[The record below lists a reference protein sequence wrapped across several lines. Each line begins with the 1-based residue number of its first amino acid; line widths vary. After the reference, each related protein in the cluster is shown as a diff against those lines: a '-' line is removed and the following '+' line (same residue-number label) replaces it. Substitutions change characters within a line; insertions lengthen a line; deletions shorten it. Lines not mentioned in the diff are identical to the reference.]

1 MGVRSTSPPGDRG
14 STRLFNLLYKYTLY
28 RDRLYTGYPDKYLK
42 PVGLHVDN
50 IMTNFIKLL
59 TVKIWVWTCLYWC
72 FTTLVLFSLGYR
84 GSIHSIAGRTGV
96 RAQDS
101 SSKFVPET
109 SSLLHFLDN
118 TDLHF
123 PDHTILHFLDNKN
136 LHFLDNTITGLHF
149 LDDTNGKILYLF
161 NILCYIVSSYI
172 KWVTTS

>member
-118 TDLHF
+118 
-123 PDHTILHFLDNKN
+123 KN